1 MSTRLGVLH
10 KEIRF
15 ALRSMLHRPG
25 FTAVAILTLALG
37 VGANTAIFSVVN
49 GVLLRPLDFHDPDRL
64 ITVNADW
71 SGPEAGLGSM
81 SYPDIDDLEREAESI
96 ESLIGVSSSSMTLT
110 GLGDPVVLEVTRVTK
125 GLMAPLRV
133 APVLGRDIRAE
144 EFGKDAPYVIVVSYD
159 FWQSQL
165 GGDREIL
172 GKALSLSGYS
182 YEIVGVAP
190 PGFHYPEGDAELWAP
205 RRMDVEGCARGCHT
219 MRVVGRLVAE
229 ATLETARA
237 EAEQIAASL
246 RAEYPDT
253 NTHKSFLVRSL
264 QDQIVGDVRTG
275 LLLLLGAV
283 GLVALIACANVANLL
298 LARASSRTGEIAIRT
313 AIGASRG
320 RLVAQSLLESGLLAL
335 LGGAL
340 GLAFAW
346 GSLALLPRFASDL
359 PRMSEVQIDLRVLLF
374 TLGAVVVVTFLFGL
388 APALALVRSD
398 VKSGLGSGDAGSMG
412 ESPTRRRFCA
422 ALLVGEVALSAFLLV
437 GAGLVLRS
445 FVALYSVDLGFDP
458 SGVVRF
464 NLILPDVRY
473 DSLEAVRSF
482 YRELESRAATIP
494 GVESVGSV
502 WGPPFGN
509 TRATGGVLVEGRP
522 QPSPELEREASIHP
536 VGPGFF
542 QTMRIPLRRGRLLET
557 RDDTTAE
564 PVAVVNEAF
573 VHDNF
578 PDEDPIG
585 RLVRVTVD
593 LGYGSPY
600 FRVVGIVG
608 DVRSRRI
615 GEDPEAQIYV
625 PHGIYGPDNLTVNL
639 RTVPGA
645 AGVIPQV
652 RAVLEDMDPTIPMYR
667 VETIAEAF
675 GRQLAPARF
684 YLVLIGAFAALA
696 ALLAAV
702 GLYGVAA
709 YNTSRRTRELG
720 LRLALGAEQTGVL
733 KLVLVQ
739 GMLPAMAG
747 LAVGLVAAFF
757 GGRVMSAILFGVEP
771 RDPTIFGATA
781 LVLLVVALVATLL
794 PARRASRV
802 DPVVA
807 LRLS

>member
-1 MSTRLGVLH
+1 
-10 KEIRF
+10 
-15 ALRSMLHRPG
+15 
-25 FTAVAILTLALG
+25 
-37 VGANTAIFSVVN
+37 
-49 GVLLRPLDFHDPDRL
+49 
-64 ITVNADW
+64 
-71 SGPEAGLGSM
+71 
-81 SYPDIDDLEREAESI
+81 
-96 ESLIGVSSSSMTLT
+96 
-110 GLGDPVVLEVTRVTK
+110 
-125 GLMAPLRV
+125 
-133 APVLGRDIRAE
+133 
-144 EFGKDAPYVIVVSYD
+144 
-159 FWQSQL
+159 
-165 GGDREIL
+165 
-172 GKALSLSGYS
+172 
-182 YEIVGVAP
+182 
-190 PGFHYPEGDAELWAP
+190 
-205 RRMDVEGCARGCHT
+205 
-219 MRVVGRLVAE
+219 
-229 ATLETARA
+229 
-237 EAEQIAASL
+237 
-246 RAEYPDT
+246 
-253 NTHKSFLVRSL
+253 
-264 QDQIVGDVRTG
+264 
-275 LLLLLGAV
+275 
-283 GLVALIACANVANLL
+283 
-298 LARASSRTGEIAIRT
+298 
-313 AIGASRG
+313 
-320 RLVAQSLLESGLLAL
+320 
-335 LGGAL
+335 
-340 GLAFAW
+340 
-346 GSLALLPRFASDL
+346 
-359 PRMSEVQIDLRVLLF
+359 
-374 TLGAVVVVTFLFGL
+374 
-388 APALALVRSD
+388 
-398 VKSGLGSGDAGSMG
+398 
-412 ESPTRRRFCA
+412 
-422 ALLVGEVALSAFLLV
+422 
-437 GAGLVLRS
+437 
-445 FVALYSVDLGFDP
+445 
-458 SGVVRF
+458 
-464 NLILPDVRY
+464 
-473 DSLEAVRSF
+473 
-482 YRELESRAATIP
+482 
-494 GVESVGSV
+494 
-502 WGPPFGN
+502 
-509 TRATGGVLVEGRP
+509 
-522 QPSPELEREASIHP
+522 
-536 VGPGFF
+536 
-542 QTMRIPLRRGRLLET
+542 MRIPLRRGRLLET